1 MRGEGAYLRR
11 PDGSRFMHEFDERE
25 ELAPRDI
32 VARAIDFEMKRLGA
46 NCVFLDISHKDKD
59 FIIEHFPT
67 IYAKCLSVDKVNT
80 KILFLLYLQR
90 IIPVVE

>member
-1 MRGEGAYLRR
+1 LKR
-11 PDGSRFMHEFDERE
+11 PDGTRFMKDFDSRE

-46 NCVFLDISHKDKD
+46 NCVYLDISHKDKD

-67 IYAKCLSVDKVNT
+67 IYAKCLSVGLDIT
-80 KILFLLYLQR
+80 KEA
-90 IIPVVE
+90 IPVVPAAHY

>member
-1 MRGEGAYLRR
+1 MK
-11 PDGSRFMHEFDERE
+11 DFDERE

-46 NCVFLDISHKDKD
+46 NCVLDISHKDKD

-67 IYAKCLSVDKVNT
+67 IYAKCLSVGLDIT
-80 KILFLLYLQR
+80 KEA
-90 IIPVVE
+90 IPVVPAAHYTCGGVMTDFNGYTDLDNL